1 MDDSGLVVGKY
12 GQFAENAAFEFVGSG
27 DEGVA
32 PRSPEIVH
40 EGSFKFRVSSFNGKR
55 KAGVGYEVRGAGKD
69 TAKVKSTTPP

>member
-1 MDDSGLVVGKY
+1 
-12 GQFAENAAFEFVGSG
+12 VGSG